1 MKNIKKPII
10 ISGIPRS
17 GTTPLGIVL
26 SSIKGFSMIYEPF
39 NANQGI
45 IDIQFNYPYPGKNIS
60 IEQFQSIFNNLIQF
74 QSSFKKGYLKN
85 DSLAKRILKTFFG
98 NESSLSYFKAKKSL
112 STDQLLIKDPFLLFC
127 SKELCLNHKVII
139 CYRPLMALAGS
150 FKRMKWDFKE
160 FEDLIN
166 FFPPNSIKSLRF
178 KANDKIS
185 SNVVGAIQ
193 FYELFYN
200 YMNSINS
207 NKNLYFFSQQK
218 FSTDPIEEITNVLK
232 WLELEGSD
240 KIIQLSQSLNKG
252 KSSQIHIPNQ
262 NMQHDPN
269 YNKKYS
275 NEYYKLVLTKEEID
289 LIDAFVAEERFEL
302 PTFGL

>member
-17 GTTPLGIVL
+17 GTTPLGSVL

-45 IDIQFNYPYPGKNIS
+45 IDVHFNYLYPGKNIS
-60 IEQFQSIFNNLIQF
+60 VEQFLSIFNNLIKF
-74 QSSFKKGYLKN
+74 KSSFKKGYLKN
-85 DSLAKRILKTFFG
+85 DSLSKRIFKTFFG

-200 YMNSINS
+200 YINSINS

-232 WLELEGSD
+232 WLELEVSD
-240 KIIQLSQSLNKG
+240 EIIRISQFLNKG
-252 KSSQIHIPNQ
+252 KSSQIHIPDQ
-262 NMQHDPN
+262 SIQHDPN

-275 NEYYKLVLTKEEID
+275 NEYYKLVLTEEEIK

>member
-1 MKNIKKPII
+1 MNNIKKPII

-17 GTTPLGIVL
+17 GTTPLGRIL
-26 SSIKGFSMIYEPF
+26 SSIEDFSMIYEPF
-39 NANQGI
+39 NLNQGI
-45 IDIQFNYPYPGKNIS
+45 KDIQFNYPYPGKNIS
-60 IEQFQSIFNNLIQF
+60 VKQFQSIFNNLIQF
-74 QSSFKKGYLKN
+74 RSSFKKGYLKN
-85 DSLAKRILKTFFG
+85 DSITKRIFKTFFG
-98 NESSLSYFKAKKSL
+98 NESSLSYFKAKKTL
-112 STDQLLIKDPFLLFC
+112 RTNQLLIKDPFLLFS

-139 CYRPLMALAGS
+139 CYRPLMPLAAS

-166 FFPPNSIKSLRF
+166 FFPRNSIKSLRF
-178 KANDKIS
+178 KACDKIS
-185 SNVVGAIQ
+185 TNVVGAIQ

-200 YMNSINS
+200 YINSINP
-207 NKNLYFFSQQK
+207 NKNLYFFSQQE
-218 FSTDPIEEITNVLK
+218 FSIDPIEEITNVFK
-232 WLELEGSD
+232 WLELEVSD

-252 KSSQIHIPNQ
+252 KSSQIHFPVKSI
-262 NMQHDPN
+262 QHDPK

-275 NEYYKLVLTKEEID
+275 NEYYKLVLTKEEIE

>member
-45 IDIQFNYPYPGKNIS
+45 IDVQFNYPYPGKNIS
-60 IEQFQSIFNNLIQF
+60 VKEFQSIFNNLVQF
-74 QSSFKKGYLKN
+74 KSSFKKGYLKH
-85 DSLAKRILKTFFG
+85 DSVVKRIFKTFFG
-98 NESSLSYFKAKKSL
+98 NESSLSYFKAKKS
-112 STDQLLIKDPFLLFC
+112 SSVKQLLIKDPFLLF
-127 SKELCLNHKVII
+127 SSEELCVNHKVII
-139 CYRPLMALAGS
+139 CYRPLLPLAAS

-166 FFPPNSIKSLRF
+166 FFPKNSIKSFRF
-178 KANDKIS
+178 KASDQIS
-185 SNVVGAIQ
+185 SNVIGAIQ
-193 FYELFYN
+193 FYELFYH
-200 YMNSINS
+200 YMNNINP
-207 NKNLYFFSQQK
+207 NKNLYFFSQQE
-218 FSTDPIEEITNVLK
+218 FSTNPIKEISNLLK
-232 WLELEGSD
+232 WLELEVSD
-240 KIIQLSQSLNKG
+240 EIIHLSQSLNRG
-252 KSSQIHIPNQ
+252 KSLKLRIPEKSI
-262 NMQHDPN
+262 QHDSN

-275 NEYYKLVLTKEEID
+275 NEYYKLVLTKEEIE
-289 LIDAFVAEERFEL
+289 LINTFVAEERFEL

>member
-45 IDIQFNYPYPGKNIS
+45 IDVQFNYPYPGKNIS

-85 DSLAKRILKTFFG
+85 DSLAKRIFKTFFG

-232 WLELEGSD
+232 WLELE
-240 KIIQLSQSLNKG
+240 LSL
-252 KSSQIHIPNQ
+252 IHI
-262 NMQHDPN
+262 
-269 YNKKYS
+269 
-275 NEYYKLVLTKEEID
+275 
-289 LIDAFVAEERFEL
+289 
-302 PTFGL
+302 

>member
-17 GTTPLGIVL
+17 GTTPLGSVL
-26 SSIKGFSMIYEPF
+26 ASINGFSMIYEPF

-45 IDIQFNYPYPGKNIS
+45 IDVKFNYPYPGKNIS
-60 IEQFQSIFNNLIQF
+60 VEQFQSMFNNLIQF

-85 DSLAKRILKTFFG
+85 DSLAKRIFKTFFG
-98 NESSLSYFKAKKSL
+98 NESSLSYFKAKKSS
-112 STDQLLIKDPFLLFC
+112 STNQLLIKDPFLLF
-127 SKELCLNHKVII
+127 STKELCLNHKVII
-139 CYRPLMALAGS
+139 CYRPLMPLAAS

-166 FFPPNSIKSLRF
+166 FFPPNSIKSLKF
-178 KANDKIS
+178 KTSDKIS
-185 SNVVGAIQ
+185 SNVIGAIQ

-200 YMNSINS
+200 YINSINL
-207 NKNLYFFSQQK
+207 NKNLYFFSQQE
-218 FSTDPIEEITNVLK
+218 FSTDPIKEITNVLK
-232 WLELEGSD
+232 WLELEVSD
-240 KIIQLSQSLNKG
+240 EIIQHSQSLNKG
-252 KSSQIHIPNQ
+252 KSSHIHIPNQ
-262 NMQHDPN
+262 NIQHDPN

-275 NEYYKLVLTKEEID
+275 NEYYELVLTKEEIN
-289 LIDAFVAEERFEL
+289 LINAFVAEERFEL

>member
-1 MKNIKKPII
+1 MNNIKKPII

-17 GTTPLGIVL
+17 GTTALGRIL
-26 SSIKGFSMIYEPF
+26 SSIEGFSMIYEPF
-39 NANQGI
+39 NLNQGI
-45 IDIQFNYPYPGKNIS
+45 KDIQFNYPYPGKNIS
-60 IEQFQSIFNNLIQF
+60 VKQFQSIFNNLIQF
-74 QSSFKKGYLKN
+74 RSSFKKGYLKN
-85 DSLAKRILKTFFG
+85 DSTAKRIFKTFFG
-98 NESSLSYFKAKKSL
+98 NESSLSYFKAKKTL
-112 STDQLLIKDPFLLFC
+112 STNQLLIKDPFLLFS

-139 CYRPLMALAGS
+139 CYRPLMPLAAS

-166 FFPPNSIKSLRF
+166 FFPRNSIKSLRF
-178 KANDKIS
+178 KACDKIS

-200 YMNSINS
+200 YINSINP
-207 NKNLYFFSQQK
+207 NKNLYFFSQQE

-232 WLELEGSD
+232 WLELGVSD

-252 KSSQIHIPNQ
+252 KSSHIHFPDQ
-262 NMQHDPN
+262 NIQHDPN

-275 NEYYKLVLTKEEID
+275 NEYYKLVLTKEEIE

>member
-1 MKNIKKPII
+1 MNNIKKPII

-17 GTTPLGIVL
+17 GTTALGRIL
-26 SSIKGFSMIYEPF
+26 SSIEGFSMIYEPF
-39 NANQGI
+39 NLNQGI
-45 IDIQFNYPYPGKNIS
+45 KDIQFNYPYPGKNIS
-60 IEQFQSIFNNLIQF
+60 VKQFQSIFNNLIQF
-74 QSSFKKGYLKN
+74 RSSFKKGYLKN
-85 DSLAKRILKTFFG
+85 DSTAKRIFKTFFG
-98 NESSLSYFKAKKSL
+98 NESSLSYFKAKKTL
-112 STDQLLIKDPFLLFC
+112 NTNQLLIKDPFLLFS

-139 CYRPLMALAGS
+139 CYRPLMPLAAS

-166 FFPPNSIKSLRF
+166 FFPRNSIKSLRF
-178 KANDKIS
+178 KACDKIS

-200 YMNSINS
+200 YINSINP
-207 NKNLYFFSQQK
+207 NKNLYFFSQQE
-218 FSTDPIEEITNVLK
+218 FSTDPIEEITNVFK
-232 WLELEGSD
+232 WLELEVSD

-252 KSSQIHIPNQ
+252 KSSQIHFPDQSI
-262 NMQHDPN
+262 QHDPK

-275 NEYYKLVLTKEEID
+275 NEYYKLVLTKEEIE

>member
-1 MKNIKKPII
+1 
-10 ISGIPRS
+10 
-17 GTTPLGIVL
+17 
-26 SSIKGFSMIYEPF
+26 MIYEPF
-39 NANQGI
+39 NLNQGI
-45 IDIQFNYPYPGKNIS
+45 QDIQFNYPYPGKNIS
-60 IEQFQSIFNNLIQF
+60 VKQFQSIFNNLIQF
-74 QSSFKKGYLKN
+74 KSSFKKGYLKN
-85 DSLAKRILKTFFG
+85 DSVAKRIFKTFVG
-98 NESSLSYFKAKKSL
+98 NESSLYYFKAKKSL
-112 STDQLLIKDPFLLFC
+112 STNQLLIKDPFLLFS

-139 CYRPLMALAGS
+139 CYRPLMPLAAS
-150 FKRMKWDFKE
+150 FKRMRWDFKE

-166 FFPPNSIKSLRF
+166 FFPRNSIKSLRF
-178 KANDKIS
+178 KASDKIS

-200 YMNSINS
+200 YIKSINP

-232 WLELEGSD
+232 WLELEVSD

-252 KSSQIHIPNQ
+252 KSSQIHFPDLSI
-262 NMQHDPN
+262 QHDPN

-275 NEYYKLVLTKEEID
+275 NEYYKLVLTKEEIE
-289 LIDAFVAEERFEL
+289 LIDTFVAEERFEL

>member
-45 IDIQFNYPYPGKNIS
+45 IDVQFNYPYPGKNIS
-60 IEQFQSIFNNLIQF
+60 VKEFQSIFNNLVQF
-74 QSSFKKGYLKN
+74 KSSFKKGYLKH
-85 DSLAKRILKTFFG
+85 DSVVKRIFKTFFG
-98 NESSLSYFKAKKSL
+98 NESSLSYFKAKKS
-112 STDQLLIKDPFLLFC
+112 SSVKQLLIKDPFLLF
-127 SKELCLNHKVII
+127 SSEELCVNHKVII
-139 CYRPLMALAGS
+139 CYRPLLPLAAS

-166 FFPPNSIKSLRF
+166 FFPKNSIKSFRF
-178 KANDKIS
+178 KASDQIS
-185 SNVVGAIQ
+185 SNVIGAIQ
-193 FYELFYN
+193 FYELFYH
-200 YMNSINS
+200 YMNNINP
-207 NKNLYFFSQQK
+207 NKNLYFFSQQE
-218 FSTDPIEEITNVLK
+218 FSTDPIKEISNLLK
-232 WLELEGSD
+232 WLELEVSD
-240 KIIQLSQSLNKG
+240 EIIHLSQSLNRG
-252 KSSQIHIPNQ
+252 KSLKLRIPEKSI
-262 NMQHDPN
+262 QHDSN

-275 NEYYKLVLTKEEID
+275 NEYYKLVLTKEEIE
-289 LIDAFVAEERFEL
+289 LINAFVAEERFEL